1 MVKTEEEENYVKKIK
16 LGGGFYFAS
25 VKCMIPIRNPSKLSN
40 GHWIHKCRA
49 QKAEADLEQRSLS
62 QIYCDN

>member
-1 MVKTEEEENYVKKIK
+1 MMVKTERKNYVKKIK

-40 GHWIHKCRA
+40 GYWIHKSRA
-49 QKAEADLEQRSLS
+49 QKSRSRPEAEVFESNIL
-62 QIYCDN
+62 